1 MGENTIITAQHTFA
15 VLDSVMRMEL
25 LTKTPILSF
34 QSRGVFVL
42 RLYNRNN
49 SYTVI
54 DPRKITWSTSSPELR
69 IDPQGVVTPTERS
82 IKDGKITPYTVY
94 GDYLGQRVSASIAIS
109 PTNTINGSQAQLS
122 HIVINAEWGKCN
134 TATQAPGCDRIVAS
148 GSMSRIGELQAI
160 AYYSDGRTRDITRYA
175 TWSTSHPYMAK
186 LLKASSKFD
195 LRFGPESR
203 PGDVVKLTAVYEG
216 QQASHL
222 ITVLPVKDIVLAE
235 PQLGATLEV
244 DTSRK
249 VLLPQPRIQAVD
261 ESGASGTVWGEVKK
275 PLLWSST
282 DPRVLAAISGLNVP
296 SSHNQDFLI
305 DTSKLPPGNSYPIS
319 LTYTYEGYGLSK
331 VLRGEYVLKNVEVQP
346 VGLKLEVG
354 YSEPRVSFRES
365 VQSLTCYLEY
375 PNRSPV
381 DIPCSEVNLT
391 FTLGENS
398 SSATNITPEVYL
410 GISDTRPL
418 PRFISRR
425 FRPTDFLIPTPENSD
440 RVFTVQGT
448 HKTLNFKSAPVSG
461 YIFGI
466 DRLAPETPPAA
477 LPTEEPLKADDPFCT
492 EERRNLAP
500 VAGGTGRPSDPFVV
514 CTAQQLMNVSQAKR
528 TGTGSGSVVSLRANL
543 DFAGVSGLT
552 PIKLNASTMSE
563 LGDVTL
569 LLGNGYRI
577 SNITIIDRER
587 DKVGI
592 FAESIDVRD
601 LIIDRAVVR
610 GDTTVGILFGESG
623 GEVVNVQ
630 ILRSTVQGTS
640 KVGAIAGAATRTHVK
655 RVFIKDSQIAFE
667 QGYAG
672 CIFGT
677 SSTRNFFGKLSGSIV
692 DSVCTSTT
700 INPVGVQGTQE
711 AIGGLVG
718 KFSGDEYLPD
728 FLSPRGGKEI
738 PITPSSAWLSK
749 PNVHIS
755 NSHFSGTINAG
766 LKAGSTG
773 IGQSEVGGLVGVGV
787 EVGIVQSSAKADITS
802 IGSNVGGLVGSFDCE
817 SRDGGFGFLIG
828 SSFEGS
834 ITGGQAVGGPS
845 NAGGLVGTLDG
856 SCMILRNRVSGTIR
870 GRAGV
875 GGLIGNSFSTHRYV
889 GNEVTATVGS
899 SIERHG
905 AFIGSLATR
914 RLGVYRI
921 KDQREYVLEDIYQGN
936 SWRYTGSG
944 KAPQDVGTSDVK
956 PDARGGLDVA
966 GVDQR

>member
-1 MGENTIITAQHTFA
+1 
-15 VLDSVMRMEL
+15 
-25 LTKTPILSF
+25 
-34 QSRGVFVL
+34 
-42 RLYNRNN
+42 
-49 SYTVI
+49 
-54 DPRKITWSTSSPELR
+54 
-69 IDPQGVVTPTERS
+69 
-82 IKDGKITPYTVY
+82 
-94 GDYLGQRVSASIAIS
+94 
-109 PTNTINGSQAQLS
+109 
-122 HIVINAEWGKCN
+122 
-134 TATQAPGCDRIVAS
+134 
-148 GSMSRIGELQAI
+148 
-160 AYYSDGRTRDITRYA
+160 
-175 TWSTSHPYMAK
+175 
-186 LLKASSKFD
+186 
-195 LRFGPESR
+195 
-203 PGDVVKLTAVYEG
+203 
-216 QQASHL
+216 
-222 ITVLPVKDIVLAE
+222 
-235 PQLGATLEV
+235 
-244 DTSRK
+244 
-249 VLLPQPRIQAVD
+249 
-261 ESGASGTVWGEVKK
+261 
-275 PLLWSST
+275 
-282 DPRVLAAISGLNVP
+282 
-296 SSHNQDFLI
+296 
-305 DTSKLPPGNSYPIS
+305 
-319 LTYTYEGYGLSK
+319 
-331 VLRGEYVLKNVEVQP
+331 
-346 VGLKLEVG
+346 
-354 YSEPRVSFRES
+354 
-365 VQSLTCYLEY
+365 
-375 PNRSPV
+375 
-381 DIPCSEVNLT
+381 
-391 FTLGENS
+391 
-398 SSATNITPEVYL
+398 
-410 GISDTRPL
+410 
-418 PRFISRR
+418 
-425 FRPTDFLIPTPENSD
+425 
-440 RVFTVQGT
+440 
-448 HKTLNFKSAPVSG
+448 
-461 YIFGI
+461 
-466 DRLAPETPPAA
+466 
-477 LPTEEPLKADDPFCT
+477 
-492 EERRNLAP
+492 
-500 VAGGTGRPSDPFVV
+500 
-514 CTAQQLMNVSQAKR
+514 
-528 TGTGSGSVVSLRANL
+528 
-543 DFAGVSGLT
+543 
-552 PIKLNASTMSE
+552 MSE